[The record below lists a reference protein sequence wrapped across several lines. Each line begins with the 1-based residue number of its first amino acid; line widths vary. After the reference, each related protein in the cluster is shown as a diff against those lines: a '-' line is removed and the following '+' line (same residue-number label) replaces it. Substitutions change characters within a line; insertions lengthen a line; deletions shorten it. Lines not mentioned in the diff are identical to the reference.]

1 MKTQLTV
8 LKPTAT
14 AFFGTITLSI
24 IIMFGSRAIIDI
36 IKSPKTIELN
46 IDNWWILMTFLAI
59 GPAMFA
65 TFGERKQR
73 LLIVDMNDSGKVHN
87 RIVEFLSDSGSKVVK
102 KKEYETDLKP
112 VSRFNQ
118 LFNNWFGMESISV
131 KLVSKKIVV
140 IGPRR
145 RIDGLK
151 KTILSELTTGINTF

>member
-46 IDNWWILMTFLAI
+46 IDDWWILMTFLAI
-59 GPAMFA
+59 GPAIGA
-65 TFGERKQR
+65 TLGARKQR
-73 LLIVDMNDSGKVHN
+73 LLIVDMNDSGKVYN